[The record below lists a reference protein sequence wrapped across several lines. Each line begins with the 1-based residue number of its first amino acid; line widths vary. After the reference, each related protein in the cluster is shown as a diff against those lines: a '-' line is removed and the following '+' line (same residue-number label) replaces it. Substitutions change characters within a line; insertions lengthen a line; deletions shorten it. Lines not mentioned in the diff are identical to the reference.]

1 MSNLNNTPKIFI
13 CRIDTHGVDENSLI
27 SILEQDNDFSEN
39 EDYYRPDT
47 LELGFE
53 NEAERVSKE
62 IFEKNILDVKDDEL
76 VGLHQMVSDLF
87 KVEGFIGTS
96 SHYGSYEFEIIETE
110 YEYIVVIATII

>member
-1 MSNLNNTPKIFI
+1 MSNLNNSPKLFI
-13 CRIDTHGVDENSLI
+13 CRIDKHGVNETSLI

-39 EDYYRPDT
+39 TDYYRPDT

>member
-1 MSNLNNTPKIFI
+1 MSNLNNTPKLFI
-13 CRIDTHGVDENSLI
+13 CRIDIHGVDENSLI

-96 SHYGSYEFEIIETE
+96 SQYGSYEFEIVETE
-110 YEYIVVIATII
+110 YEYVVVIATIM